1 MPSPSGRSRLAV
13 ALALAAA
20 PGWALSDDSNFRP
33 YLVGARAAGLGGAYT
48 ALSDDGAGAW
58 YNPGGLAF
66 VRRSQLSLS
75 GSVYGVVSGS
85 FQDALG
91 DGHDFKFRNL
101 NTLPTATA
109 GVWKLGAPEASEA
122 DVLAFGVF
130 VPDAMTIDDR
140 DTILSQQNAFF
151 YSAQTQSVWAGATY
165 ARRMGRVGI
174 GASAF
179 FLLGT
184 SLFQT
189 DITAVA
195 AATPTRFATIA
206 GRIDETQYGVMGA
219 AGLRW
224 DATDELRV
232 GLSVY
237 SPVLGTGSRRF
248 FAKGLAADGSAA
260 GTAQAVVVNV
270 DDLHSTPSQPL
281 RAQAGLAWVSGPLT
295 LAADVVFL
303 APREVRDDEDR
314 AALGLDKRVT
324 RNAVVNGSIG
334 VEILLTDRVPLRL
347 GFFTD
352 LAASNAP
359 TAYSTAGNDP
369 NADNTSHID
378 RFGGSISIGFKTEH
392 TATDIGLSV
401 SAGSGS
407 DLVPNNLDFSQYK
420 PTTATHLLVYL
431 FLGTSY
437 EF

>member
-1 MPSPSGRSRLAV
+1 MSSPSGRSRLAV
-13 ALALAAA
+13 AVVATLAATPRWALA
-20 PGWALSDDSNFRP
+20 DESNFRP
-33 YLVGARAAGLGGAYT
+33 YLVGARAAGMGGAFT
-48 ALSDDGAGAW
+48 ALADDGAGAW

-85 FQDALG
+85 FKDALG

-101 NTLPTATA
+101 ETLPTATA
-109 GVWKLGAPEASEA
+109 GVWKLGAPEATDA
-122 DVLAFGVF
+122 HVLAFGVF

-151 YSAQTQSVWAGATY
+151 YSSRTQSIYAGPTY
-165 ARRMGRVGI
+165 ARRMGRIGI

-179 FLLGT
+179 VLIGT

-189 DITAVA
+189 DITAVV
-195 AATPTRFATIA
+195 PGSPPQFATIA

-248 FAKGLAADGSAA
+248 FAKGLTSDGTAA
-260 GTAQAVVVNV
+260 GTQAAVVNV

-281 RAQAGLAWVSGPLT
+281 RAQAGLAWASGPLT
-295 LAADVVFL
+295 LAADVVYL
-303 APREVRDDEDR
+303 AAREVQDDADR
-314 AALGLDKRVT
+314 ARLDKRVT
-324 RNAVVNGSIG
+324 RHAVVNGSVG
-334 VEILLTDRVPLRL
+334 AEILITDRVPLRL

-352 LAASNAP
+352 LAASNEP
-359 TAYSTAGNDP
+359 QGYSTAAGDP
-369 NADNTSHID
+369 NAYNTSHID
-378 RFGGSISIGFKTEH
+378 RFGGSISLGFKTEH
-392 TATDIGLSV
+392 TSTDVGLNV
-401 SAGSGS
+401 SAGSGT
-407 DLVPNNLDFSQYK
+407 DLVPNNLDFSQFK
-420 PTTATHLLVYL
+420 STTATHLLVYL